1 LARERGDLGLR
12 PEGSGRGYAGPR
24 MRTRTGQLLPLG
36 LLLPSVAFL
45 AVLVLVPMTQ
55 ALLLSTVTDSGEF
68 SLAVFQGMLADANF
82 SDAWRNTFLLLL
94 LIVPL
99 QVALALVIALLVN
112 SRFRGHRLFFLIYTL
127 PLAVSDL
134 AAGLLWL
141 AAFSERGYLNS
152 LLQSAGVI
160 GQPVLWLSFDNFAG
174 LVTAIVIAESWRT
187 TAMVL
192 LVLVAGL
199 ELIPRDVLET
209 AELFGANRL
218 RRTIDVVLP
227 LLRPSLQSALII
239 RTIFAFQTFA
249 VVLALAGRNVPVLG
263 GEAYSWYATNQ
274 DAHIAAAY
282 SVVILA
288 LSIVAIIVYLRMLP
302 GPRELGV
309 QR

>member
-1 LARERGDLGLR
+1 
-12 PEGSGRGYAGPR
+12 
-24 MRTRTGQLLPLG
+24 MHTRTGRLLPYT
-36 LLLPSVAFL
+36 LLLPSIVFL
-45 AVLVLVPMTQ
+45 AVLIVIPMAQ
-55 ALLLSTVTDSGEF
+55 ALLLSFATDSGGFTLENF
-68 SLAVFQGMLADANF
+68 RRMVADVSF

-99 QVALALVIALLVN
+99 QVALALAMALLVN
-112 SRFRGHRLFFLIYTL
+112 SRFRGHRWFFLIYTI

-141 AAFSERGYLNS
+141 AAFTERGYLNS
-152 LLQSAGVI
+152 VLQNAGVI
-160 GQPVLWLSFDNFAG
+160 GQPMLWLSFDNFAG

-192 LVLVAGL
+192 LVLIAGL

-209 AELFGANRL
+209 AELFGASRF
-218 RRTIDVVLP
+218 RRTVHVVLP
-227 LLRPSLQSALII
+227 LLRPSLQSALVI

-249 VVLALAGRNVPVLG
+249 VVFALAGRNLPVLA

-274 DAHIAAAY
+274 DERLAAAY
-282 SVVILA
+282 GVVVLG
-288 LSIVAIIVYLRMLP
+288 LSIAAIVVYLRLL
-302 GPRELGV
+302 GPREAEV

>member
-1 LARERGDLGLR
+1 MA
-12 PEGSGRGYAGPR
+12 
-24 MRTRTGQLLPLG
+24 
-36 LLLPSVAFL
+36 
-45 AVLVLVPMTQ
+45 Q
-55 ALLLSTVTDSGEF
+55 ALLLSFATDGGGFTLENF
-68 SLAVFQGMLADANF
+68 RRMLADVSF

-99 QVALALVIALLVN
+99 QVALALAMALLVN
-112 SRFRGHRLFFLIYTL
+112 SRLRGHRWFFLIYTI

-141 AAFSERGYLNS
+141 AAFTERGYLNS
-152 LLQSAGVI
+152 VLQSTGLV

-192 LVLVAGL
+192 LVLIAGL

-209 AELFGANRL
+209 AELFGASRF
-218 RRTIDVVLP
+218 RRTVHVVLP

-249 VVLALAGRNVPVLG
+249 IVFALAGRNLPVLA
-263 GEAYSWYATNQ
+263 GEAYSWFATNQ
-274 DAHIAAAY
+274 DERLAAAY
-282 SVVILA
+282 GVVILG
-288 LSIVAIIVYLRMLP
+288 LSIAAIVVYLRLL
-302 GPRELGV
+302 GRREAEV